1 MSNND
6 PFQNALL
13 FLDEISPLLSKL
25 DAPYLARL
33 KKPQKVHQD
42 ILQVRMDNGKTKEFQ
57 AYRSQ
62 HNNALGPYK
71 GGIRFHENVSESEV
85 KALSLWMSLK
95 CSIAGLPLGG
105 GKGGIIV
112 DPKKLSMKELEA
124 LSRAYARFLAPHIGK
139 HVDVPAPDVNTNGQI
154 MAWML
159 DEYEKGLGHHSP
171 GTFTGK
177 PLVLGGSMGRDKA
190 TGFGGVLALRFLIE
204 RLKEKHTTS
213 PSSPSS
219 PSYPSYPSSPH
230 DVWYLKPISQI
241 TIAVQGFGNVGYFFA
256 KIASEMGFRV
266 VAVSDSKGA
275 IHIEEGLDPE
285 ATLECKQEKGSLA
298 GCYCKGGVCDLRQ
311 GNMISNE
318 DLLKLPVD
326 VLVPSALEHVI
337 TADNVKDIKASVIVE
352 MANGPVT
359 PEADEALNKRNVL
372 VVPDIYANS
381 GGVSVSYFEWV
392 QNNYG
397 YYWPEA
403 EVDQKLESMM
413 KASFDKIFQRYTA
426 PHLPISSPSLSLRN
440 AAYVLAVE
448 RIIQAERL
456 RNPL

>member
-1 MSNND
+1 MNASD
-6 PFQNALL
+6 PFTNAVT
-13 FLDEISPLLSKL
+13 FLDEIAPLLHKDSK
-25 DAPYLARL
+25 PYLKRL
-33 KKPQKVHQD
+33 KTPNKIHAE
-42 ILQVRMDNGKTKEFQ
+42 ILQVSMDDGKTKEFQ

-95 CSIAGLPLGG
+95 CSVAGLPLGG

-112 DPKKLSMKELEA
+112 NPKKLSEKELEA
-124 LSRAYARFLAPHIGK
+124 LSRAYARFLAPHIGPR
-139 HVDVPAPDVNTNGQI
+139 VDVPAPDVNTNGQI

-159 DEYEKGLGHHSP
+159 DEYEKEIGHLEP

-177 PLVLGGSMGRDKA
+177 PLILGGSMGRDKA

-204 RLKEKHTTS
+204 QLKKNHS
-213 PSSPSS
+213 HSSLTDGTPM
-219 PSYPSYPSSPH
+219 
-230 DVWYLKPISQI
+230 WYMKPISQI

-275 IHIEEGLDPE
+275 TYIEAGLDPV
-285 ATLECKQEKGSLA
+285 ATMECKQQKGSLA
-298 GCYCKGGVCDLRQ
+298 GCYCKGGVCDLKNGR
-311 GNMISNE
+311 MMSNE
-318 DLLKLPVD
+318 DMLKLPVD
-326 VLVPSALEHVI
+326 VLVPSALENAI
-337 TADNVKDIKASVIVE
+337 NGDNVKGVKAAVIIE

-359 PEADEALNKRNVL
+359 PEADEELNKRNVL

-403 EVDQKLESMM
+403 EVDEKLEKQM
-413 KASFDKIFQRYTA
+413 KVSFDKIFSKYLELKGNKKNVT
-426 PHLPISSPSLSLRN
+426 SLRK

-448 RIIQAERL
+448 RIISAEKL
-456 RNPL
+456 RRP

>member
-1 MSNND
+1 M
-6 PFQNALL
+6 
-13 FLDEISPLLSKL
+13 
-25 DAPYLARL
+25 
-33 KKPQKVHQD
+33 
-42 ILQVRMDNGKTKEFQ
+42 LQVSMDNGKTQEFQ

-71 GGIRFHENVSESEV
+71 GGIRFHQNVSESEV

-95 CSIAGLPLGG
+95 CSVAGLPLGG

-112 DPKKLSMKELEA
+112 DPKKLSEKELEA
-124 LSRAYARFLAPHIGK
+124 LSRAYARFLAPHVGPK
-139 HVDVPAPDVNTNGQI
+139 VDVPAPDVNTNGQI

-159 DEYEKGLGHHSP
+159 DEYEKVVGHLEP
-171 GTFTGK
+171 ATFTGK
-177 PLVLGGSMGRDKA
+177 PLILGGSMGRDKA

-204 RLKEKHTTS
+204 KLKEND
-213 PSSPSS
+213 SSDHS
-219 PSYPSYPSSPH
+219 
-230 DVWYLKPISQI
+230 VWYMKPISQI

-275 IHIEEGLDPE
+275 TYIEAGLDPV

-298 GCYCKGGVCDLRQ
+298 GCYCKGGVCDLKN
-311 GNMISNE
+311 GKMMSNE

-326 VLVPSALEHVI
+326 VLVPSALENAI
-337 TADNVKDIKASVIVE
+337 NSDNVAGIKARVIIE

-359 PEADEALNKRNVL
+359 PEADEELNKRNTL

-397 YYWPEA
+397 YYWPES
-403 EVDQKLESMM
+403 EVDEKLEKQM
-413 KASFDKIFQRYTA
+413 KTSFDKIFNKYIE
-426 PHLPISSPSLSLRN
+426 LKSNKKNVSSLRK
-440 AAYVLAVE
+440 AAYDLAVE
-448 RIIQAERL
+448 RIILAEKL
-456 RNPL
+456 RRP

>member
-6 PFQNALL
+6 PFQNALE

-25 DAPYLARL
+25 DKPYLARL

-42 ILQVRMDNGKTKEFQ
+42 ILQVSMDDGSKKEFQ

-71 GGIRFHENVSESEV
+71 GGIRFHQNVSESEV

-112 DPKKLSMKELEA
+112 NPKELSSKELEA

-159 DEYEKGLGHHSP
+159 DEYEKRLGHHSP

-177 PLVLGGSMGRDKA
+177 PLILGGSMGRDKA
-190 TGFGGVLALRFLIE
+190 TGFGGVLALRHLID
-204 RLKEKHTTS
+204 RLKEKHHSENPHADTS
-213 PSSPSS
+213 L
-219 PSYPSYPSSPH
+219 
-230 DVWYLKPISQI
+230 WYMKPLSQI

-256 KIASEMGFRV
+256 KIASEMGFRI

-285 ATLECKQEKGSLA
+285 ATMECKQDKGSLA
-298 GCYCKGGVCDLRQ
+298 GCYCKGGVCDLNA
-311 GNMISNE
+311 GAMISNE
-318 DLLKLPVD
+318 DLLKLNVD
-326 VLVPSALEHVI
+326 VLVPSALENVI
-337 TADNVKDIKASVIVE
+337 AADNVSDIKASVIVE

-372 VVPDIYANS
+372 VIPDIYANS

-397 YYWPEA
+397 YYWTEK
-403 EVDQKLESMM
+403 EVDSKLEGLMQ
-413 KASFDKIFQRYTA
+413 KSFDHIFSRYEKMKTGG
-426 PHLPISSPSLSLRN
+426 SLRK

-448 RIIQAERL
+448 RIIEAERL